1 MGPKFLSELP
11 TWRTAEGEPAGDASI
26 TLGQHVLA
34 DWPLGYDDLEAGY
47 SELEHL
53 IGVAGDAR
61 SSRGRPRSRP
71 YPLPPLRDYTMGVRF
86 REAAERLGLH
96 PYPTPVAVNSE
107 PYNGFPQTRYC
118 AWSGGF
124 GPVHDERWHPALTWV
139 PEALATGNLDLRT
152 RCRVTRILT
161 DGQGRA
167 RGVEYVDANGV
178 PRVQEASTVV
188 LCSYTLENLRLLL
201 LSGGLGDGGG
211 QLGRHFMTKMWADVH
226 GHVPDVVFNAH
237 TGPAAQMW
245 GLDDFVEEGFDSV
258 RHGFVGGATPSVEN
272 QRLPIQISRE
282 ALPPDVPRW
291 GARYKAHLRE
301 WQHVAA
307 VRLQPDSLSYHA
319 NFVDLDPVRRDRSG
333 LGLPVVRITY
343 DMQPNEHRL
352 GDFMEERAEELL
364 REMGA
369 TRTWR
374 GKRFGGVLSSHEL
387 GGARMGEDPA
397 ASVVDR
403 DLRVHDTPGLYVFG
417 TAVFPS
423 CQGVN
428 PTLTMWALVLRAA
441 EGLVQRL
448 RSGEER

>member
-1 MGPKFLSELP
+1 M
-11 TWRTAEGEPAGDASI
+11 
-26 TLGQHVLA
+26 
-34 DWPLGYDDLEAGY
+34 
-47 SELEHL
+47 
-53 IGVAGDAR
+53 
-61 SSRGRPRSRP
+61 
-71 YPLPPLRDYTMGVRF
+71 M
-86 REAAERLGLH
+86 
-96 PYPTPVAVNSE
+96 
-107 PYNGFPQTRYC
+107 
-118 AWSGGF
+118 
-124 GPVHDERWHPALTWV
+124 
-139 PEALATGNLDLRT
+139 
-152 RCRVTRILT
+152 
-161 DGQGRA
+161 
-167 RGVEYVDANGV
+167 
-178 PRVQEASTVV
+178 
-188 LCSYTLENLRLLL
+188 

-226 GHVPDVVFNAH
+226 GHVPDVAFNAH

-245 GLDDFVEEGFDSV
+245 GVDDFVEEGFDSV

-282 ALPPDVPRW
+282 ALPDDVPRW
-291 GARYKAHLRE
+291 GARYKAHLQE

-319 NFVDLDPVRRDRSG
+319 NFVDLDPRRRDTSG

-352 GDFMEERAEELL
+352 GEFMERRAEEIL

-374 GKRFGGVLSSHEL
+374 GRRFGGVLSSHEL

-403 DLRVHDTPGLYVFG
+403 DLRVHDTPGLYVFS

-428 PTLTMWALVLRAA
+428 PTLTMWALCLRAA

-448 RSGEER
+448 RTGEEP